1 MSGPHNAGKG
11 SNRRDYNAEAW
22 NNSPLWDNIGPTKK
36 NEHTDTGHTEE
47 GILAAPQ
54 EGELSENTSHNGTAQ

>member
-22 NNSPLWDNIGPTKK
+22 NNSPLWDNIGLTKK
-36 NEHTDTGHTEE
+36 NEQHNTGDTE
-47 GILAAPQ
+47 GEVLVPNQ
-54 EGELSENTSHNGTAQ
+54 EGELPELDNHNRTAQ